1 MYYTIKVHN
10 KSGGGTLVTGVD
22 NIKDFFIMVG
32 NYLGLSGPV
41 DIILMIID
49 ISIISFIVFKVIQL
63 VRETRA
69 MQLVKGILFIVIG
82 LKAAQ
87 LIGLKT
93 MAYLLE
99 AAISLLG
106 FTLIV
111 IFQPELRRGLE
122 KIGNSGFKNFIL
134 IDDDEKKLRTTA
146 SIEDIVKCCA
156 HFSQEY
162 IGALVVI
169 ERNTKIGDVI
179 NTGTQLDSLISY
191 EILANIFTPNTPLHD
206 GAVIIRDNKIKAA
219 ACYLPLT
226 ENSNLSHELGTRHRA
241 ALGITEVSDAISVVV
256 SEESG
261 KISYAHNGGLTR
273 NLTPDTLRKALYRFL
288 LDKNSN
294 KKVRFWFRKVKAD
307 E

>member
-1 MYYTIKVHN
+1 MADV
-10 KSGGGTLVTGVD
+10 S
-22 NIKDFFIMVG
+22 NIREFFILIG
-32 NYLGLSGPV
+32 NYLGLNGILDFVLMLV
-41 DIILMIID
+41 DIG
-49 ISIISFIVFKVIQL
+49 IISFIVYKVIQL

-93 MAYLLE
+93 VAFILE
-99 AAISLLG
+99 GAISLLG
-106 FTLIV
+106 FSLIV
-111 IFQPELRRGLE
+111 LFQPELRRGLE
-122 KIGNSGFKNFIL
+122 KIGNSGFQNLLL
-134 IDDDEKKLRTTA
+134 IDYDEDQLRTTA
-146 SIEDIVKCCA
+146 SIEAIVKCCA
-156 HFSQEY
+156 HLSEEY
-162 IGALVVI
+162 IGALIVI

-179 NTGTQLDSLISY
+179 NTGTQMDSNISY
-191 EILANIFTPNTPLHD
+191 ELLVNIFTPNTPLHD
-206 GAVIIRDNKIKAA
+206 GAVIIRNNKIKAA

-226 ENSNLSHELGTRHRA
+226 ENSTISRELGTRHRA
-241 ALGITEVSDAISVVV
+241 ALGITEVSDAISIVV

-288 LDKNSN
+288 LDKVSS
-294 KKVRFWFRKVKAD
+294 KKRFWFRKVKTD

>member
-87 LIGLKT
+87 SIGLKT

-162 IGALVVI
+162 IGALMVI